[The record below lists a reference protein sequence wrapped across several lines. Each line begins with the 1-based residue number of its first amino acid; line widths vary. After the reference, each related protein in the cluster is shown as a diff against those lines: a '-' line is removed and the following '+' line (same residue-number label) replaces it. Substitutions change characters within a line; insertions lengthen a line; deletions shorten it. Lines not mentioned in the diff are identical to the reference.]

1 MTPSLPPMP
10 QGAGQPGQPPPQA
23 PPPAQAPG
31 QQNISPLSSGQDIQ
45 PTGPTPDQRVS
56 GYMEQVRN
64 LSIQIDALAGQF
76 PDAAQDLNNA
86 KVALVNS
93 MSKVA
98 TAMSQPSGATQP
110 PTF

>member
-10 QGAGQPGQPPPQA
+10 QGGGQPPQG
-23 PPPAQAPG
+23 PPPTPDPNQ
-31 QQNISPLSSGQDIQ
+31 ISPLSSGGQTL
-45 PTGPTPDQRVS
+45 PNTAGPTPDQRVA

-64 LSIQIDALAGQF
+64 LSIQIDQLANQF
-76 PDAAQDLNNA
+76 PDASQDLNNA
-86 KVALVNS
+86 KIALVNS

-98 TAMSQPSGATQP
+98 TAMSQPSGAGQP

>member
-10 QGAGQPGQPPPQA
+10 GGGQPSPQA
-23 PPPAQAPG
+23 AP
-31 QQNISPLSSGQDIQ
+31 QQDPNQISPLSAGQPI
-45 PTGPTPDQRVS
+45 PATNGPTPDQRVA

-64 LSIQIDALAGQF
+64 LSIQIDQLANQF
-76 PDAAQDLNNA
+76 PDASQDLNNA
-86 KVALVNS
+86 KIALVNS

-98 TAMSQPSGATQP
+98 TSMSQPSGAGQP